1 MEKFRLW
8 KRKCKG
14 KHGIELQEKKEDSN
28 SVRSVNSITNSG
40 KITVIVKNNNLTLV
54 KVNPKSSPPKW
65 KKKKKKKRGEHF
77 QQILALWK
85 LGLRIHSGENKI
97 IPTFVGPVT

>member
-65 KKKKKKKRGEHF
+65 KKKKKKRRKFSSANIGSLEIRT
-77 QQILALWK
+77 K
-85 LGLRIHSGENKI
+85 D
-97 IPTFVGPVT
+97 TFWGK

>member
-28 SVRSVNSITNSG
+28 SVRSVKSITNSG
-40 KITVIVKNNNLTLV
+40 KTTVIVKTNNLTSV

-65 KKKKKKKRGEHF
+65 KKKR
-77 QQILALWK
+77 
-85 LGLRIHSGENKI
+85 R
-97 IPTFVGPVT
+97 TFSANIGSLEIRTKDTFWGK